1 MSTPSS
7 PRLRRCVRLTGLTA
21 VAALALSLA
30 LACLAPAAAAAAYR
44 FAVFTCLQPALGSLI
59 FCLIY
64 RITGGQWGEAL
75 EGLFAAGIR
84 LVPWIWPLVVPLL
97 FWPSARPAG
106 GGPLPPFTGAG
117 ALLLR
122 AVFFEAVF
130 IAVGQ
135 VALRAERRR
144 LAAPALIGLV
154 FTLHVLAADWFFTL
168 DPGWYST
175 GFPLIWMSIQAA
187 AGLALALALAPVCG
201 RSPAEIGSA
210 GRPLGADWGNLL
222 LTTLILSSYLAFI
235 QYLVI
240 WSGNLPREIAWF
252 ERRLGPWRLVA
263 GALALFHLF
272 LPMAFLLSR
281 RWKESARGV
290 PRLAALVCVVE
301 AAWAAWF
308 ILPPFAGRGAL
319 TPVLSAVFL
328 GAGAALF
335 LNRYLSAVMRGARTA
350 GEEIP

>member
-1 MSTPSS
+1 MNS
-7 PRLRRCVRLTGLTA
+7 PLLDRRRRIIRRSGLA
-21 VAALALSLA
+21 GAAALAVAVVLGF
-30 LACLAPAAAAAAYR
+30 LAPAAAAPAYR
-44 FAVFTCLQPALGSLI
+44 FAVFACLQPAIGSLL

-84 LVPWIWPLVVPLL
+84 LLPWVWPLVLPLL
-97 FWPSARPAG
+97 FWPQGRPLAD
-106 GGPLPPFTGAG
+106 GPLPPFTGAG

-122 AVFFEAVF
+122 AVFYEAVF
-130 IAVGQ
+130 IAAGR
-135 VALRAERRR
+135 VALRADRRR
-144 LAAPALIGLV
+144 LAAPALIVLV

-175 GFPLIWMSIQAA
+175 GFPLIWMSVQAA
-187 AGLALALALAPVCG
+187 AGLALALAFAPLCG
-201 RSPAEIGSA
+201 RSPADLGAA

-222 LTTLILSSYLAFI
+222 LTTVILSSYLTFI

-252 ERRLGPWRLVA
+252 ERRMGPWRLIA

-281 RWKESARGV
+281 RWKASPGGV
-290 PRLAALVCVVE
+290 PRLAALLCIVE
-301 AAWAAWF
+301 VTWAAWF
-308 ILPPFAGRGAL
+308 ILPPFTGRGAP
-319 TPVLSAVFL
+319 TPLVAAAFL
-328 GAGAALF
+328 VAGAGLF
-335 LNRYLSAVMRGARTA
+335 LNRYLTVVA
-350 GEEIP
+350 GEGGS